1 MNKTVDIPS
10 LEITNNQLK
19 NKVYLVTGA
28 SGGLGKA
35 TSLALAQQGAT
46 VILTGR
52 NEEKLKAIYDE
63 IEAADYPTPAMI
75 PFDLEQADED
85 VYQQLIQS
93 IYAEFKQL
101 NGLVHVACHL
111 GIVGPIGS
119 QASSEWKKTQQ
130 VNVNAPALLSKV
142 CLPLLQQSE
151 QASITFISDSSARQ
165 SKAYWGAYGVSKVAL
180 ESFAIMLAD
189 ELEDSSVV
197 SNVYIPGAC
206 ELPIRKKTH
215 PGFEDYES
223 NSVNNAAES
232 LVKVVVSKESGT
244 CYRLN

>member
-52 NEEKLKAIYDE
+52 NE
-63 IEAADYPTPAMI
+63 EAADYPTPAMI

>member
-93 IYAEFKQL
+93 IY
-101 NGLVHVACHL
+101 
-111 GIVGPIGS
+111 S
-119 QASSEWKKTQQ
+119 
-130 VNVNAPALLSKV
+130 
-142 CLPLLQQSE
+142 
-151 QASITFISDSSARQ
+151 
-165 SKAYWGAYGVSKVAL
+165 
-180 ESFAIMLAD
+180 
-189 ELEDSSVV
+189 
-197 SNVYIPGAC
+197 
-206 ELPIRKKTH
+206 
-215 PGFEDYES
+215 
-223 NSVNNAAES
+223 
-232 LVKVVVSKESGT
+232 
-244 CYRLN
+244 